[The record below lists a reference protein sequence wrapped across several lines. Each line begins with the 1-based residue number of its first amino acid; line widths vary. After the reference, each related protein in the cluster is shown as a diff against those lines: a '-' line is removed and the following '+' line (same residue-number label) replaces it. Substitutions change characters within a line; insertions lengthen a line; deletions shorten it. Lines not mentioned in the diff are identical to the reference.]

1 MSADELEKIKQKL
14 ANDFM
19 LVSALQNRIRDSEQ
33 SQSPNVQK
41 VHEEKKHLKT
51 YRTSEDESVQE
62 STDIQSKGMT
72 QSSRNIQNSYR
83 AVPFSNIEQQTGVV
97 KTKKTTYH
105 TTMDVNLGSFPGII
119 QPASSAVQKR
129 SLDQS

>member
-41 VHEEKKHLKT
+41 VHEETKHLKT

-83 AVPFSNIEQQTGVV
+83 AVPFSNIEQQKGVV

-105 TTMDVNLGSFPGII
+105 TTMDVNLGSFPGVI
-119 QPASSAVQKR
+119 QPA
-129 SLDQS
+129 